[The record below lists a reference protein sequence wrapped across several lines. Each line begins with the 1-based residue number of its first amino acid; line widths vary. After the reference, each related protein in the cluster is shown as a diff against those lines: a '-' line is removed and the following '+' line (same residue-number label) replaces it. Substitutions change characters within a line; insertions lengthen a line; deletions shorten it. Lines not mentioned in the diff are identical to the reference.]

1 MHSTAGYSSA
11 RTVMDDKR
19 KHPRIPYDTAV
30 HVKLYQV
37 YGQADLAGKNLFCT
51 SSDISINGIRL
62 TVDRELPV
70 GTALELRVAIIDPPT
85 AFAHLAQVR
94 WIREVADKKF
104 HVGVEFTGASQVH
117 MSAWHNLVKH
127 IQAMPQADAKP

>member
-1 MHSTAGYSSA
+1 
-11 RTVMDDKR
+11 MDEKR
-19 KHPRIPYDTAV
+19 KHPRFTYETAV

-51 SSDISINGIRL
+51 SSDISVSGIKL

-94 WIREVADKKF
+94 WIREIAPKKY
-104 HVGVEFTGASQVH
+104 HVGVEFTGASQAH
-117 MSAWHNLVKH
+117 LAAWHNLVRH
-127 IQAMPQADAKP
+127 IQQLPQADART